1 MYATRLTLLFHRYK
15 MVRAI
20 KWVDEV
26 SRWTLFPP
34 NFLTLSLPHTL
45 TSSHS
50 PPHTLTFSHSHFL
63 TLILEPSLTCH
74 LHPSHLYPFTV
85 HPLTAPT
92 PPPLYF
98 SPPLT
103 HSIPYSHP
111 HTLTHRH
118 SPPHTLTRPSDL
130 HSLIPPLPHHHPFTQ
145 VVEDAPYV
153 TTLETLD
160 KYNCDFCAHGGEF
173 ESSPPMT
180 GGVRGG
186 RERRLAVF
194 PGSLDLFAQK

>member
-1 MYATRLTLLFHRYK
+1 

-45 TSSHS
+45 T
-50 PPHTLTFSHSHFL
+50 PSHSHSL
-63 TLILEPSLTCH
+63 TLTPSHSHSLTLSLPHTLILEPSLTCH
-74 LHPSHLYPFTV
+74 LHPSLLYPFTV
-85 HPLTAPT
+85 HPRP
-92 PPPLYF
+92 
-98 SPPLT
+98 SPPLFFST
-103 HSIPYSHP
+103 PHTFNPLFPSSHP
-111 HTLTHRH
+111 HTLTLTPSH
-118 SPPHTLTRPSDL
+118 SHPALRPPLPHTST
-130 HSLIPPLPHHHPFTQ
+130 PHHHPFTQ